1 MEVGF
6 LIQNSKLTNTLSNIE
21 FDSVFIYIVI
31 PYFRILRPA
40 VIVFSVYAK
49 MLESTFYFGFLKNT
63 VSGKV
68 FLGYALAIRKISTF
82 LYGNQSLYS
91 ILTVTKM

>member
-1 MEVGF
+1 
-6 LIQNSKLTNTLSNIE
+6 
-21 FDSVFIYIVI
+21 
-31 PYFRILRPA
+31 
-40 VIVFSVYAK
+40 